1 MLEHAEHFFWQ
12 VYLAHAEVVIQP
24 GQRTPAQM
32 NGGIYVFA
40 AVIHDLA
47 QLVPVVHILIVQVL
61 NGGTGDDHTV
71 KALIAHRIK
80 GFIKRLHV
88 LLRGVGGIM
97 GLGLQKGQL
106 HLQGAVG
113 QKACQLGFRYNFGG
127 HQVQNQDAQ
136 GTDLLGLR
144 TLLVHDKHVLARK
157 FAIGGQLFGNDQRHK
172 Q

>member
-1 MLEHAEHFFWQ
+1 M
-12 VYLAHAEVVIQP
+12 YLAHAEVVIQP

-113 QKACQLGFRYNFGG
+113 QHAGDLCFGG
-127 HQVQNQDAQ
+127 DFRRHQ
-136 GTDLLGLR
+136 
-144 TLLVHDKHVLARK
+144 
-157 FAIGGQLFGNDQRHK
+157 I
-172 Q
+172 